1 MAARLVGSI
10 IPQPDRRQSEM
21 FSSMANEMVCEAQM
35 DEWRRVRLPACERRA
50 WAERE
55 LRASRPTHPA
65 GAWRAMLG
73 SLGTRLVTVG
83 ERLRAFDAVTTATGA

>member
-73 SLGTRLVTVG
+73 SLGMRLVTVG